1 MPSILY
7 SSIHCLLS
15 SLQLSAVEVGNLLF
29 IGWLIMGNWVPDI
42 IQLVILIYMF
52 IFIADIIFILSK
64 FAILFLHL
72 VFISAY
78 QFFANIRF

>member
-1 MPSILY
+1 VPSILY

-42 IQLVILIYMF
+42 IQLVILILIYMF

-72 VFISAY
+72 VFISA
-78 QFFANIRF
+78 